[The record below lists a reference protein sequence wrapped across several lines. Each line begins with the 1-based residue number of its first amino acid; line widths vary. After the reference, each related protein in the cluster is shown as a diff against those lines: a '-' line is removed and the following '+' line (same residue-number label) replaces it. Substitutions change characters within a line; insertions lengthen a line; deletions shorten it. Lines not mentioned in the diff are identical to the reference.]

1 VVGSDCSIRHRA
13 APAVASAGQRLDG
26 VVRPA
31 YRYVA
36 IAVVH
41 ADAAMTGAV
50 GAPGR
55 HRVRIRTNQVRIG
68 QAGVASVTA
77 SRSR

>member
-1 VVGSDCSIRHRA
+1 MGSDCSIRHCA
-13 APAVASAGQRLDG
+13 APAVAPAGQRLDG
-26 VVRPA
+26 VVRPT

-50 GAPGR
+50 GAPEDTASGS
-55 HRVRIRTNQVRIG
+55 G
-68 QAGVASVTA
+68 QARFASGRRVWLA
-77 SRSR
+77 LPLPGLDD